1 MYTRC
6 LNVYIMSVIIYR
18 LGAPLTLQ
26 GNRHFS
32 RGDVAGL
39 ARAARRYAEGAAVLA
54 SVPGYG
60 TSWWSGDLQFFQW

>member
-26 GNRHFS
+26 GNCHFS

-60 TSWWSGDLQFFQW
+60 TSW